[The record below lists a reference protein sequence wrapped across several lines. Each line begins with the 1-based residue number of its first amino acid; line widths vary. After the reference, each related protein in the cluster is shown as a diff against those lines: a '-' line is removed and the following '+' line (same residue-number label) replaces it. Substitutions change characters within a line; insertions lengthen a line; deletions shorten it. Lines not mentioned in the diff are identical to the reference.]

1 MEHIKNIIFHVLEAL
16 ENDTIAGAG
25 LDVQENEPPEEAKG
39 HQADIENALFKIS
52 LMGISLLFHY
62 TNQIHHLDRTHSA
75 FIPLIS
81 GLTACALDCLF
92 NIVCRKD
99 TKHNRNFAL

>member
-39 HQADIENALFKIS
+39 HQADIENGS
-52 LMGISLLFHY
+52 
-62 TNQIHHLDRTHSA
+62 
-75 FIPLIS
+75 IPK
-81 GLTACALDCLF
+81 F
-92 NIVCRKD
+92 V
-99 TKHNRNFAL
+99 

>member
-16 ENDTIAGAG
+16 ENGTIAGAG
-25 LDVQENEPPEEAKG
+25 LDVQENEPPEKAKG

-62 TNQIHHLDRTHSA
+62 THQVHHLNRTHSA
-75 FIPLIS
+75 FISLIS
-81 GLTACALDCLF
+81 RLASGTLDCLF
-92 NIVCRKD
+92 NIICRENA
-99 TKHNRNFAL
+99 KHNRNFAL

>member
-52 LMGISLLFHY
+52 LETVSSF
-62 TNQIHHLDRTHSA
+62 
-75 FIPLIS
+75 
-81 GLTACALDCLF
+81 
-92 NIVCRKD
+92 V
-99 TKHNRNFAL
+99 